1 MTAPAHGDGVALV
14 SAPRSALVLIDLQ
27 ASLAG
32 AMPTADWQRV
42 QAAAMGLARGAGEL
56 GLPVIATRQYPRGL
70 GDLDDAIRGA
80 LPPAATVVDKTCF
93 GAGGDDP
100 LGEALAMTGRD
111 QVVLAGMEAHVCVLQ
126 SAAALQAGS
135 YTPFVAADAVCSR
148 DPAHAENALARLR
161 GHGIEVTNHESVLF
175 ECLRDAT
182 HPQFKPVAKLLQ

>member
-1 MTAPAHGDGVALV
+1 MTAPAHDGDVALV
-14 SAPRSALVLIDLQ
+14 SAPRCAVVLIDLQ

-32 AMPTADWQRV
+32 AMPSADWQRV
-42 QAAAMGLARGAGEL
+42 HAAATRLARGAGEL

-70 GDLDDAIRGA
+70 GDLDAAIRGA

-126 SAAALQAGS
+126 SAAALQASG

-148 DPAHAENALARLR
+148 DPDHAANALARLQQ
-161 GHGIEVTNHESVLF
+161 HEIEVTNHESALF
-175 ECLRDAT
+175 ECLRDAA
-182 HPQFKPVAKLLQ
+182 HPQFKTVAKLLQ